1 MTGGFSASNWYKPIL
16 HAVLIVG
23 WWCCTRGCKLFSTA
37 YYIGGNYVPP
47 VLQCHHAV
55 QHHNAVLHH
64 NAIPHHNAVPY
75 YNAVPYHNVVPH
87 SDLSYSNTIVLQP
100 ALPQSTVPHRTPT
113 HRTLSYYFCTSFRV
127 HTASTIYNPNG
138 VLGATLSDIS
148 NWIMVAI
155 FSKNSVNI
163 RWEFSKIQWEFSE
176 HFSIKP
182 RPTFKFGNIHE
193 YAQIHPECEVS

>member
-1 MTGGFSASNWYKPIL
+1 MPYKGMQIVFNCVLYRWQLRTSCITMSSCRTASQ
-16 HAVLIVG
+16 
-23 WWCCTRGCKLFSTA
+23 CCTASQCYTA
-37 YYIGGNYVPP
+37 SQCRTI
-47 VLQCHHAV
+47 LQCRTIS
-55 QHHNAVLHH
+55 QCCTTFRS
-64 NAIPHHNAVPY
+64 IIFQY
-75 YNAVPYHNVVPH
+75 Y
-87 SDLSYSNTIVLQP
+87 
-100 ALPQSTVPHRTPT
+100 RTPT

-155 FSKNSVNI
+155 CSENSVNI